1 MDKRR
6 GSKSS
11 IYKALALICLAI
23 CVVCLVWLAV
33 RYVNNVRA
41 ENHVNDIR
49 EQYSNESL
57 GSDPAENNDPENS
70 SSQGSLK
77 GDASGESQPETDGDG
92 SLQDE
97 ERPGLPGLEEYDVP
111 ELNVDIKAVQEN
123 ENPDVYAWLIV
134 PGTKVDYP
142 VLQHPDQPDY
152 YLNHNLDGS
161 TGHPA
166 CLYTQ
171 LYNSTDWQDKHT
183 IIYGHNLSNGTM
195 FASLHNYGDA
205 QFFEEHPYMY
215 IYTEDDR
222 VLVYQ
227 IFAAYEFDDR
237 HLLGCFDISTDAKY
251 EDYLNSIWE
260 NEGLTSNFNKECEL
274 NADSKI
280 LTLSTCMLS
289 TVRTTRRWLVQG
301 VLVAEGE
308 WEH

>member
-1 MDKRR
+1 MDKKR

-49 EQYSNESL
+49 EQYSNGNV
-57 GSDPAENNDPENS
+57 GSDPAENNDPEDS

-77 GDASGESQPETDGDG
+77 EDASGESQPETDGDG

-97 ERPGLPGLEEYDVP
+97 EQPGLPGLEEYDVP
-111 ELNVDIKAVQEN
+111 ELSVDIKAVQEN
-123 ENPDVYAWLIV
+123 ENPHVYAWLIV

-251 EDYLNSIWE
+251 EEYLNSIWE

>member
-11 IYKALALICLAI
+11 VYKALSLIFLLI

-33 RYVNNVRA
+33 RYVKNVRA

-49 EQYSNESL
+49 GQYTAGNDSPENNGQKDSSLQSSL
-57 GSDPAENNDPENS
+57 GGDVSKKDPAETDEND
-70 SSQGSLK
+70 SQQ
-77 GDASGESQPETDGDG
+77 GEEQS
-92 SLQDE
+92 
-97 ERPGLPGLEEYDVP
+97 GLPGLEEYDVP
-111 ELNVDIKAVQEN
+111 ELDIDIKAIQEN
-123 ENPDVYAWLIV
+123 ENQHVYAWLIV

-205 QFFEEHPYMY
+205 QFFDEHPYMY

-251 EDYLNSIWE
+251 EKYLDSIWE

-274 NADSKI
+274 NAESKI